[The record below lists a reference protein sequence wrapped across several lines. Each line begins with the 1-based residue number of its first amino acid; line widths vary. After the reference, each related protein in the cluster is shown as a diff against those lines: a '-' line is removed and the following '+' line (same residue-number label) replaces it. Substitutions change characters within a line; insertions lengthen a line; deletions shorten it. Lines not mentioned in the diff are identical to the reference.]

1 MLPCVVVCGSVWQ
14 CVAVCGSVLYRVA
27 VCSGVFYQSH
37 PNSHKQLVLY
47 L

>member
-1 MLPCVVVCGSVWQ
+1 VLPCVVVCGSVWQ